1 MSDTERKHAWLSPST
16 MSRILRCP
24 GSAILSRDLPRKCSA
39 DAALGTLAHA
49 IAEECLTRNLQPI
62 FYFGEMREIDGH
74 KVTVDDEMVEMVGL
88 YMDVVRQYATL
99 GELMVEVAVP
109 VGHITHE
116 PGAHGTADAI
126 VIAGDE
132 LIIVD
137 FKYGR
142 GIEVSPERNEQLMTY
157 ALGALEIVSLL
168 GLGYGVLLNETGGL
182 TSSPGLAA
190 IKKARLV
197 IHQPRIR
204 REPSE
209 WVCSI
214 DELNEFAE
222 YAEERMLRIWR
233 MIDDADLITFSP
245 SFETCKFCPAKPCDA
260 MTKHAL
266 EVTAADF
273 DNLDAPP
280 VIPNVVSSNLA
291 ALAAKVDFVEAWFE
305 AWCKAVRGRVEAEL
319 LAGREVPGYKLVEG
333 KRGARKWADPKS
345 VEAELKRMRLKME
358 QMYDMSLISPTKAEK
373 LFAGHPRRWA
383 KLQNLITQSAG
394 KLSIAPVTDKR
405 PAIEPGEAVI
415 AEFDVLPMTDN

>member
-1 MSDTERKHAWLSPST
+1 MPDTKHAWLSPST
-16 MSRILRCP
+16 MSRILNCP
-24 GSAILSRDLPRKCSA
+24 GSAVLSRYAERKCSL

-49 IAEECLTRNLQPI
+49 IAEECLTGNSQPI
-62 FYFGEMREIDGH
+62 FHFGETREIDGH

-88 YMDVVRQYATL
+88 YMDAVRQYATL

-109 VGHITHE
+109 IWRITLE
-116 PGAHGTADAI
+116 ADAHGTADAI
-126 VIAGDE
+126 VIAGEE
-132 LIIVD
+132 LVVID
-137 FKYGR
+137 FKYGK
-142 GIEVSPERNEQLMTY
+142 GIEVSPESNPQLMMY
-157 ALGALEIVSLL
+157 ALGALEVVGLL
-168 GLGYGVLLNETGGL
+168 GAE
-182 TSSPGLAA
+182 
-190 IKKARLV
+190 IKQVRLV

-209 WVCSI
+209 WTCSI
-214 DELNEFAE
+214 DVLDEFAE
-222 YAEERMLRIWR
+222 YVEERMLNIWQ
-233 MIDDADLITFSP
+233 MVDDDDLLTFSP
-245 SFETCKFCPAKPCDA
+245 SFETCKFCPAKPCEA

-280 VIPNVVSSNLA
+280 VIPNVVSSDLA
-291 ALAAKVDFVEAWFE
+291 ELAAKVDFVEAWFE

-358 QMYDMSLISPTKAEK
+358 QMYDMSLISPAKAEK
-373 LFAGHPRRWA
+373 LFAEHPRRWA
-383 KLQNLITQSAG
+383 KLQKQITQSAG

-405 PAIEPGEAVI
+405 PAIKPGEAVI
-415 AEFDVLPMTDN
+415 AEFDALPMTDNG